1 MRTTLFFLCLT
12 FLLPTAGYS
21 NVSDRELNDP
31 VISKRIEQMNLDI
44 VSARYDKIVRSYIRT
59 YTILKR
65 PKAERILGHQIMYF
79 PIFEAYLDKYQLPD
93 ELKYLAVVESALVPK
108 AKSSAGARGLWQFMP
123 PTGEYFGLT
132 INEHI
137 DERCDPHAAT
147 EAAMKYLARLYE
159 RFNDWELAI
168 AAYNSGGGRVSRA
181 MKRARSTNFWQVKSY
196 LPRETANYVP
206 AFIAATY
213 LMKYYEAHDLQPRY
227 PSLDAQ
233 LTDRIRVLSRLT
245 FYEIAQVT
253 ELPLNLIEQ
262 LNPAYEK
269 LYIPARRGG
278 LPLVLPRRVMPKLEA
293 YLEELAKSEQVRKD
307 IYHKPVFESVPQEEL
322 NQAYAA
328 LPYVLEPNQT
338 IEQLAVTLGC
348 TVQQLMAWNNLTPEK
363 IRPGMTLKAFRPV
376 KEKIERE
383 RAGFR
388 GLNGLPTREV
398 TQVDLTPQNIYE
410 KKINRFLYQ
419 GEFLFYWVERRMM
432 VGELA
437 RMLPG
442 ISTADILRFNDNI
455 DSALTPLEPDDKVR
469 IKKR

>member
-1 MRTTLFFLCLT
+1 MRTAIFFLCV
-12 FLLPTAGYS
+12 FCMLPTLGWS
-21 NVSDRELNDP
+21 TEPDRELNDP

-44 VSARYDKIVRSYIRT
+44 VSPRYDKIVRSYIRT
-59 YTILKR
+59 YTILDR
-65 PKAERILGHQIMYF
+65 TKAERILGHQLMYF
-79 PIFEAYLDKYQLPD
+79 PIFEAYLDKYRLPE
-93 ELKYLAVVESALVPK
+93 ELKYLPVVESGLLPK
-108 AKSSAGARGLWQFMP
+108 ALSRAGARGLWQFMP

-159 RFNDWELAI
+159 RFHDWELAI

-181 MKRARSTNFWQVKSY
+181 MKRARSTDFWQVKAY

-213 LMKYYEAHDLQPRY
+213 LMQYYKAHDLQPQY

-233 LTDRIRVLSRLT
+233 LTDRILVRHRLS

-269 LYIPARRGG
+269 LYIPANQRG
-278 LPLVLPRRVMPKLEA
+278 LPLVLPRRVLPQLRA
-293 YLEELAKSEQVRKD
+293 YLQELQKNEQIRKD

-322 NQAYAA
+322 NQAYVP
-328 LPYVLEPNQT
+328 LPFVLGPDQT
-338 IEQLAVTLGC
+338 LEQLAVGLEC
-348 TVQQLMAWNNLTPEK
+348 SVQQLLAWNDLTPEQV
-363 IRPGMTLKAFRPV
+363 RPGMEILAYRPV
-376 KEKIERE
+376 EEKIQRE
-383 RAGFR
+383 RAGFT
-388 GLNGLPTREV
+388 GLDQLKRR
-398 TQVDLTPQNIYE
+398 QVVQVGLTPKNVYE
-410 KKINRFLYQ
+410 QKINRFLTQ
-419 GEFLFYWVERRMM
+419 GEFLFFWVERRMT

-437 RMLPG
+437 HMLPG
-442 ISTADILRFNDNI
+442 ISAADLLHLNEFA
-455 DSALTPLEPDDKVR
+455 STLTPLKPDDKVK

>member
-1 MRTTLFFLCLT
+1 MRTALFLLCLIS
-12 FLLPTAGYS
+12 LLPIPGRS
-21 NVSDRELNDP
+21 SEPDRELNDP
-31 VISKRIEQMNLDI
+31 VISKRIEQMDLDI

-59 YTILKR
+59 YTILNRTKS
-65 PKAERILGHQIMYF
+65 ERILGHQLMYF
-79 PIFEAYLDKYQLPD
+79 PIFEAYLDKYQLPED
-93 ELKYLAVVESALVPK
+93 LKYLAIVESGLLPK
-108 AKSSAGARGLWQFMP
+108 ALSSAGARGLWQFMP
-123 PTGEYFGLT
+123 PTGAYFGLT

-147 EAAMKYLARLYE
+147 EAAMKYLARLYN

-181 MKRARSTNFWQVKSY
+181 MKRARSTNFWTVKSY

-233 LTDRIRVLSRLT
+233 LTDRITVRSRLT

-253 ELPLNLIEQ
+253 GLPLNLIEQ

-269 LYIPARRGG
+269 LYIPADPRG
-278 LPLVLPRRVMPKLEA
+278 LPLVLPQRVLPRLYA
-293 YLEELAKSEQVRKD
+293 YLEEVQKDGQARKD
-307 IYHKPVFESVPQEEL
+307 MYHKPVFESVPEEEL
-322 NQAYAA
+322 NQAYAP
-328 LPYVLEPNQT
+328 LPFVLEPNQT
-338 IEQLAVTLGC
+338 IDALAVSLGC
-348 TVQQLMAWNNLTPEK
+348 SVQQLMTWNNLTPEQV
-363 IRPGMTLKAFRPV
+363 RPGMEIIAYRPIE
-376 KEKIERE
+376 EKIQRE
-383 RAGFR
+383 RAGFTE
-388 GLNGLPTREV
+388 LNALPSRQLTRV
-398 TQVDLTPQNIYE
+398 TATPVNIYE

-419 GEFLFYWVERRMM
+419 NEFLFFWVERRMT

-437 RMLPG
+437 QMLPG
-442 ISTADILRFNDNI
+442 ISTADLLRFNGF
-455 DSALTPLEPDDKVR
+455 DSGLTPLNPDDKVK